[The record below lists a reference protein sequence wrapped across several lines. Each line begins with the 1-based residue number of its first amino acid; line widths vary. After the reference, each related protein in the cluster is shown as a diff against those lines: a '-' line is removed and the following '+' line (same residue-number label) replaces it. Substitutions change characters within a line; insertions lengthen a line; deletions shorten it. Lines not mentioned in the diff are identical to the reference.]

1 MSRALRNTLCRLLIA
16 LTVWMPF
23 QMANASMIGT
33 DQTASASAGS
43 DPARDRAQVSSF
55 LARSEVASQ
64 LAGLGVD
71 PAAAQERVNAMSDQ
85 EVGAL
90 AQRIDALP
98 AGGIHGT
105 AAWVVVLLII
115 GGIVW
120 WAMQRR

>member
-16 LTVWMPF
+16 LTAWMPF

-33 DQTASASAGS
+33 DQTAAYASGAS
-43 DPARDRAQVSSF
+43 DAARDRAQVLSF
-55 LARSEVASQ
+55 LERSEVAAQ

-71 PAAAQERVNAMSDQ
+71 SAAAKDRVNAMSDQ

-120 WAMQRR
+120 WAMKR